1 MYKVAVIG
9 GRDTI
14 MCFKALGLDVFAA
27 DKAEEAKKILR
38 EIAGAESNYA
48 IIYISENL
56 AVGLKKEIEKYK
68 DSPMPAIILI
78 PGREGS
84 LGIGKEALQS
94 AVERAV
100 GIDIL

>member
-27 DKAEEAKKILR
+27 DKPEEARKVLR
-38 EIAGAESNYA
+38 DITGPESNYA

-56 AVGLKKEIEKYK
+56 AVGIKKEIDKYK

-84 LGIGKEALQS
+84 LGIGKAALQD

>member
-14 MCFKALGLDVFAA
+14 LCFKALGLDVYAA
-27 DKAEEAKKILR
+27 DKPEEGRKILR
-38 EIAGAESNYA
+38 EITGPESSYA

-56 AVGLKKEIEKYK
+56 AAGMKREIDKFK

>member
-14 MCFKALGLDVFAA
+14 MCFKALGLDVYAA
-27 DKAEEAKKILR
+27 DKPEEARKVLR
-38 EIAGAESNYA
+38 EITGPESSYA

-56 AVGLKKEIEKYK
+56 AVGIKKEIDKYK

-84 LGIGKEALQS
+84 LGIGKAALQD

>member
-1 MYKVAVIG
+1 MYKIAVIG

-27 DKAEEAKKILR
+27 DKPEEARKVLR
-38 EIAGAESNYA
+38 DITGPESNYA

-56 AVGLKKEIEKYK
+56 AVGIKKEIDKYK

-84 LGIGKEALQS
+84 LGIGKAALQD

>member
-14 MCFKALGLDVFAA
+14 MCFKALGLDVYAA
-27 DKAEEAKKILR
+27 DKPDEAKKVLR
-38 EIAGAESNYA
+38 EITGPESNYA

-56 AVGLKKEIEKYK
+56 AVGMKKEIDKYK

-84 LGIGKEALQS
+84 LGIGKAALQD

>member
-1 MYKVAVIG
+1 MYKIAVIG
-9 GRDTI
+9 GNDTT
-14 MCFKALGLDVFAA
+14 MCFKALGLDVFVA
-27 DKAEEAKKILR
+27 DRPEDAKKILR
-38 EIAGAESNYA
+38 EITGPDSVYA

-56 AVGLKKEIEKYK
+56 AVGLTKEIDKFK
-68 DSPMPAIILI
+68 DDPMPAIILI

-84 LGIGKEALQS
+84 LGIGKAALQS

>member
-27 DKAEEAKKILR
+27 DKTEEAKKILR

>member
-14 MCFKALGLDVFAA
+14 MCFKALGLDVYAA
-27 DKAEEAKKILR
+27 DKPDEARRVLR
-38 EIAGAESNYA
+38 DITGPESNYA

-56 AVGLKKEIEKYK
+56 TIGIEKEIDKFK
-68 DSPMPAIILI
+68 DLPIPGIIYI

-84 LGIGKEALQS
+84 LGLGQTALKS

-100 GIDIL
+100 VIDIL

>member
-1 MYKVAVIG
+1 
-9 GRDTI
+9 

-27 DKAEEAKKILR
+27 DKPEEAKKILR
-38 EIAGAESNYA
+38 EITGEESEYA

-56 AVGLKKEIEKYK
+56 AVGLAKEIDKYK

>member
-9 GRDTI
+9 GADTI
-14 MCFKALGLDVFAA
+14 VAFKAMGLETFAA
-27 DKAEEAKKILR
+27 GSSEEARQILR
-38 EIAGAESNYA
+38 KIAGEEQYA
-48 IIYISENL
+48 IIYIEESLAANL
-56 AVGLKKEIEKYK
+56 GKEIAKHK
-68 DSPMPAIILI
+68 DKPTPAIIFI

-84 LGIGKEALQS
+84 LGIGQAALQS

>member
-14 MCFKALGLDVFAA
+14 MCFKALGLDVYAA
-27 DKAEEAKKILR
+27 DKPEEARKVLR
-38 EIAGAESNYA
+38 EITGPESAYA

-56 AVGLKKEIEKYK
+56 AVGIKKEIDKFK

-84 LGIGKEALQS
+84 LGIGRAALQD

>member
-27 DKAEEAKKILR
+27 DKPEEARKVLR
-38 EIAGAESNYA
+38 EITGSESSYA

-56 AVGLKKEIEKYK
+56 AVGLKKEIEKFK
-68 DSPMPAIILI
+68 DSPMPAIIFI

-84 LGIGKEALQS
+84 LGIGKEALQT

>member
-1 MYKVAVIG
+1 
-9 GRDTI
+9 

-27 DKAEEAKKILR
+27 DKTEEAKKILR